1 MDVEEDRKRAE
12 VFDALSHPTR
22 IMLLKAL
29 SDEPLGFAD
38 LKKKL
43 GIESSGHLQ
52 HHISK
57 LGSLI
62 KTDDYGKYTL
72 SDQGK
77 DALHSVDTVES
88 VARVKASKN
97 EPHNISRK
105 NTILK
110 STTIILAVLLALSL
124 AVTSFQY
131 NNALSL
137 QSKIDHLNDVIA
149 DRDTL
154 ITQLARA
161 ITAIEPSL
169 ASEGSWVSRTR
180 MGLAKTGFGVGVV
193 NDKIYVIGGHP
204 YDSTKVTIDDVSVY
218 DPSTDQWRSKQP
230 MPGSLAWFGTAV
242 YQDEIYVIGGAWFLR
257 GSEKNNVWV
266 YSPATNSW
274 TTKTSMP
281 TARGGADANVVDR
294 KIYVIGGSATDAFDS
309 TIDVVLD
316 VNEVYD
322 PVADTWS
329 TKTPIPTPVSAYAS
343 AVVDGKIYVIGGL
356 APNGTSRMRV
366 NLNQIYDPATDT
378 WSLGTPLPNTQSS
391 ISAGATI
398 GVMAP
403 KRIYVVGDGLN
414 QVYDPANDSWTVA
427 EPIPDSANRMTNFDD
442 AEIAVVN
449 DQLYALG
456 GVYEDENGNGYSINE
471 QYTPLGYGTPD
482 TSTPSPSPKPEQT
495 NPFPTELVIASTA
508 AVILVGVG
516 LLLYFKKRKR

>member
-1 MDVEEDRKRAE
+1 MSKMDVENVEEDRKRAE

-57 LGSLI
+57 LGGLI

-97 EPHNISRK
+97 EQYGVSRK
-105 NTILK
+105 NTVLK
-110 STTIILAVLLALSL
+110 LTVIILAVLLALSL
-124 AVTSFQY
+124 AMTAFQY
-131 NNALSL
+131 SNALSL
-137 QSKIDHLNDVIA
+137 QSKIDHLNEVIV

-161 ITAIEPSL
+161 ITAIEPSV
-169 ASEGSWVSRTR
+169 ASEGSWVAKAR

-204 YDSTKVTIDDVSVY
+204 YGSTQVTIDDASVY
-218 DPSTDQWRSKQP
+218 DPATDEWHSKQP
-230 MPGSLAWFGTAV
+230 MPGPLAWFGTAI
-242 YQDEIYVIGGAWFLR
+242 YQD
-257 GSEKNNVWV
+257 
-266 YSPATNSW
+266 
-274 TTKTSMP
+274 
-281 TARGGADANVVDR
+281 
-294 KIYVIGGSATDAFDS
+294 
-309 TIDVVLD
+309 
-316 VNEVYD
+316 
-322 PVADTWS
+322 
-329 TKTPIPTPVSAYAS
+329 
-343 AVVDGKIYVIGGL
+343 KIYVIGGL
-356 APNGTSRMRV
+356 APNGTSRTRV
-366 NLNQIYDPATDT
+366 NLNQIYDPATGT
-378 WSLGTPLPNTQSS
+378 WSLGSPLPNAQKS

-398 GVMAP
+398 GVMAA

-427 EPIPDSANRMTNFDD
+427 EPIPDSANRLTNFDD

-456 GVYEDENGNGYSINE
+456 GVYKDENGNVYSVNE
-471 QYTPLGYGTPD
+471 QYTPIGYGTPEQF
-482 TSTPSPSPKPEQT
+482 PQSPSPEP
-495 NPFPTELVIASTA
+495 
-508 AVILVGVG
+508 
-516 LLLYFKKRKR
+516 

>member
-1 MDVEEDRKRAE
+1 MSKMDVENVEEDRKRAE

-57 LGSLI
+57 LGGLI

-88 VARVKASKN
+88 VARVKASEN
-97 EPHNISRK
+97 EQLRVSRK
-105 NTILK
+105 NTVLK
-110 STTIILAVLLALSL
+110 STVIILAVLLALSL
-124 AVTSFQY
+124 AMTAFQY
-131 NNALSL
+131 SNALSL
-137 QSKIDHLNDVIA
+137 QSKIDHLNEVIV

-161 ITAIEPSL
+161 INAIEPSVP
-169 ASEGSWVSRTR
+169 SEGSWVAKAQ

-204 YDSTKVTIDDVSVY
+204 YGSVKVTIDDVSVY
-218 DPSTDQWRSKQP
+218 DPATDEWHSKQP
-230 MPGSLAWFGTAV
+230 MPSSLAWFGTAV
-242 YQDEIYVIGGAWFLR
+242 YQNKIYVIGGAWGLG
-257 GSEKNNVWV
+257 GSEKNGVWV
-266 YSPATNSW
+266 YDPVANMW
-274 TTKTSMP
+274 TSKTSMP
-281 TARGGADANVVDR
+281 TARGGIQANVVDG
-294 KIYVIGGSATDAFDS
+294 KIYVIGGTADS
-309 TIDVVLD
+309 VLD

-322 PVADTWS
+322 PVAETWA

-356 APNGTSRMRV
+356 APNGTSRTRV
-366 NLNQIYDPATDT
+366 NLNQIYDPATGT
-378 WSLGTPLPNTQSS
+378 WSLGSPLPNAQKS

-398 GVMAP
+398 GVMAA

-414 QVYDPANDSWTVA
+414 QIYDPANDSWTVA
-427 EPIPDSANRMTNFDD
+427 EPIPDSANRLTNFDD

-456 GVYEDENGNGYSINE
+456 GVYKDENGNVYSVNE
-471 QYTPLGYGTPD
+471 QYTPIGYGTPEQF
-482 TSTPSPSPKPEQT
+482 PQSPSPEPQSE
-495 NPFPTELVIASTA
+495 PFPVVPALTASVAALVLVSVA
-508 AVILVGVG
+508 ALV
-516 LLLYFKKRKR
+516 YFKKRKR

>member
-1 MDVEEDRKRAE
+1 MDVENVEEDRKRAE

-97 EPHNISRK
+97 EQLSVSRK

-110 STTIILAVLLALSL
+110 STTIILAVLLVLSL
-124 AVTSFQY
+124 AVTAFQY
-131 NNALSL
+131 SNALSL

-169 ASEGSWVSRTR
+169 ASEGSWVSRAR

-218 DPSTDQWRSKQP
+218 DPATDEWHSKQP

-242 YQDEIYVIGGAWFLR
+242 YQDEIYVMGGAWFLS
-257 GSEKNNVWV
+257 GSEKSDVWV
-266 YSPATNSW
+266 YSPAANSW

-281 TARGGADANVVDR
+281 TARGGVDANVVDG
-294 KIYVIGGSATDAFDS
+294 KIYVIGGATADS
-309 TIDVVLD
+309 VLD

-322 PVADTWS
+322 PVADSWS

-456 GVYEDENGNGYSINE
+456 GVYKDENGNGYSINE
-471 QYTPLGYGTPD
+471 QYTPIGYGTPEQF
-482 TSTPSPSPKPEQT
+482 PQSPSPEPQSE
-495 NPFPTELVIASTA
+495 PFPVVPALTASVA
-508 AVILVGVG
+508 AVVLVSIAFLV
-516 LLLYFKKRKR
+516 YFKKRKR

>member
-1 MDVEEDRKRAE
+1 MMSKMDVENVEEDRKRAE

-57 LGSLI
+57 LGGLI

-88 VARVKASKN
+88 VARVKASEN
-97 EPHNISRK
+97 EQLRVSRK

-110 STTIILAVLLALSL
+110 STVIILAVLLALSL
-124 AVTSFQY
+124 AMTAFQY
-131 NNALSL
+131 SNALSL
-137 QSKIDHLNDVIA
+137 QSKIDHLNEVIV

-161 ITAIEPSL
+161 INAIEPSVP
-169 ASEGSWVSRTR
+169 SEGSWVAKAQ

-204 YDSTKVTIDDVSVY
+204 YGSVKVTIDDVSVY
-218 DPSTDQWRSKQP
+218 DPATDEWHSKQP
-230 MPGSLAWFGTAV
+230 MPSSLAWFGTAV
-242 YQDEIYVIGGAWFLR
+242 YQNKIYVIGGAWGLG
-257 GSEKNNVWV
+257 GSEKNGVWV
-266 YSPATNSW
+266 YDPVANMW
-274 TTKTSMP
+274 TSKTSMP
-281 TARGGADANVVDR
+281 TARGGIQANVVDG
-294 KIYVIGGSATDAFDS
+294 KIYVIGGSAADS
-309 TIDVVLD
+309 VLD

-322 PVADTWS
+322 PVAETWA
-329 TKTPIPTPVSAYAS
+329 TKMPIPTPVSAYAS

-356 APNGTSRMRV
+356 APNGTSRTRV
-366 NLNQIYDPATDT
+366 NLNQIYDPATGT
-378 WSLGTPLPNTQSS
+378 WSLGSPLPNAQKS

-398 GVMAP
+398 GVMAA

-414 QVYDPANDSWTVA
+414 QIYDPANDSWTVA
-427 EPIPDSANRMTNFDD
+427 EPIPDSANRLTNFDD

-456 GVYEDENGNGYSINE
+456 GVYKDENGNVYSVNE
-471 QYTPLGYGTPD
+471 QYTPIGYGTPEQF
-482 TSTPSPSPKPEQT
+482 PQSPSPEPQSE
-495 NPFPTELVIASTA
+495 PFPVVPALTASVAALVLVSVA
-508 AVILVGVG
+508 ALV
-516 LLLYFKKRKR
+516 YFKKRKR